1 MHNVDKK
8 QAESRQKD
16 LSNLT
21 ALQIKHLGV
30 TDDAEDVKIDED
42 LDWKGER

>member
-1 MHNVDKK
+1 MQHFENK
-8 QAESRQKD
+8 QGKRGTRD

-21 ALQIKHLGV
+21 AEQIRHLGV

-42 LDWKGER
+42 LDWKGEK